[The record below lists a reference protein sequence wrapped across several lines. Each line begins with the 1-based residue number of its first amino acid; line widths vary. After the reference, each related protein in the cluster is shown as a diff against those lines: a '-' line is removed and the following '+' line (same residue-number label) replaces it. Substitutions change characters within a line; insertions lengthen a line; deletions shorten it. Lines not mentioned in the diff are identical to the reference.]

1 MLANV
6 TISIISI
13 IIVVESMYN
22 RNMDYYYVGDQRWK
36 KSRRL
41 TQSLR
46 IVRVYRDERDL
57 FEERRVLW
65 AEEKKH
71 KGRQAGKN
79 NMAAETR
86 DIALTTRVM
95 FVEMQ

>member
-1 MLANV
+1 MKEIYL
-6 TISIISI
+6 
-13 IIVVESMYN
+13 
-22 RNMDYYYVGDQRWK
+22 
-36 KSRRL
+36 RR
-41 TQSLR
+41 
-46 IVRVYRDERDL
+46 
-57 FEERRVLW
+57 EEYSGQK
-65 AEEKKH
+65 KKH